1 MLHLDRVTTT
11 AKIQTKLLPTGM
23 KCRRQTNGRIQ
34 GTLYITFQI
43 ERHFSCVFA
52 LRICDILGAETR
64 PLCRRFKNY
73 ATVNSEAE
81 LSVLSSI

>member
-43 ERHFSCVFA
+43 ERLNYMKCSSHITPPLYSQKSLASRACVQISLRFS
-52 LRICDILGAETR
+52 T
-64 PLCRRFKNY
+64 Y
-73 ATVNSEAE
+73 TQTYM
-81 LSVLSSI
+81 